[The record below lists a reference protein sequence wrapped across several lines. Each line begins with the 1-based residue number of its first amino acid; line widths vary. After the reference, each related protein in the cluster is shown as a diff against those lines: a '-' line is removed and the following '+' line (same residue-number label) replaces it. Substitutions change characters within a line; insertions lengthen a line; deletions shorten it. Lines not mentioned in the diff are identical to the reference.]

1 MSKKVT
7 FGIVSTFAALLMAG
21 CAPLMQP
28 SAASAPYDPAKPQN
42 ASSQPRLPSPIA
54 GGRSIGVQAS
64 IERNQRYQAD
74 QRARQQAAQ
83 QELGQ
88 AANTSRLPGWVE
100 GRTPA
105 PTQGNQPRGPGGS
118 IYNVQALQQSV
129 TWACFARFRPDA
141 DQLLLRLLGQR
152 PTYLIELQPDNFR
165 KTVLSL
171 GDPSTKRMLYERP
184 PGQAPR
190 NEWEQQLQR
199 NFTRQEVEDLSAWTA
214 KYVATLMSMP
224 NAGARD
230 YQHAREV
237 LGRSLARI
245 QGKYPDDRLLCM
257 QAVLAEQFGGV
268 SSADTERALL
278 SILQYGTS
286 NGGLS
291 STCFIGAELARRE
304 LERGNVSNARQR
316 LEGLHTPAIGT
327 QAGLPRTEDAY
338 RDFGC
343 QGAKWL
349 QGGIYWSGLDG
360 SRNEQQALN
369 SYRFCSRSLDQ
380 CKLNALLISAD
391 DVKTPDQRHIYI
403 QQLMGLQQSKDRSVA
418 SKASEMLSTVSSAE
432 RTLAAF
438 PLGVVRAFQSM
449 VTVTLALKAA
459 CVKEYGLEACE
470 RSRGYIGQTGPK
482 DGKILMGFVEVDPV
496 EHMQKSFDFIDEY
509 NKN

>member
-1 MSKKVT
+1 MSKRTT
-7 FGIVSTFAALLMAG
+7 FRVVGALAALLLAG
-21 CAPLMQP
+21 CAPIARP
-28 SAASAPYDPAKPQN
+28 GASSAPYDPAKPQN
-42 ASSQPRLPSPIA
+42 TASQPRAPSPLASGRRLSIQESIA
-54 GGRSIGVQAS
+54 Q
-64 IERNQRYQAD
+64 NQRRQTEE
-74 QRARQQAAQ
+74 QERRRAEQNA
-83 QELGQ
+83 LGQ

-100 GRTPA
+100 GRTPLPA
-105 PTQGNQPRGPGGS
+105 RGGQPQGPGGA

-129 TWACFARFRPDA
+129 MWACFARFRPDA

-165 KTVLSL
+165 KTVLAK

-184 PGQAPR
+184 TGPALR
-190 NEWEQQLQR
+190 NEWEQKLQR
-199 NFTRQEVEDLSAWTA
+199 DFTRSEVDELSAWTA

-230 YQHAREV
+230 YQHAQEV

-268 SSADTERALL
+268 SAADTEKALL
-278 SILQYGTS
+278 DILQYGTR

-304 LERGNVSNARQR
+304 LQRGNVSNARQR
-316 LEGLHTPAIGT
+316 LEGLRTPGIGT
-327 QAGLPRTEDAY
+327 QAGLPRPEDAY

-349 QGGIYWSGLDG
+349 QGGIYWAGIG
-360 SRNEQQALN
+360 GQRNSQQALN

-391 DVKTPDQRHIYI
+391 EVKTSDQRHVYV
-403 QQLMGLQQSKDRSVA
+403 QQLLALQQSKDRDVA
-418 SKASEMLSTVSSAE
+418 SRASQMLSTVSSAE
-432 RTLAAF
+432 KTIAAF
-438 PLGVVRAFQSM
+438 PLGMVRAFQGM

-470 RSRGYIGQTGPK
+470 RSTGYVSPQEPN
-482 DGKILMGFVEVDPV
+482 DGKIMFGFVRMDPV
-496 EHMQKSFDFIDEY
+496 EHLQNGFDFIEDL